1 MHKSPILNAAIAL
14 LIAGLLPLTATA
26 ASIEY
31 LIHISV
37 DGLRPDAITTLG
49 PGGAPNFYRLRN
61 EGAFTDNARTDVDFT
76 FTLPNHTT
84 QLTGRGV
91 AGVSGHNYTANVLP
105 PASLTIHSNK
115 GSYVDSVFNV
125 AHDNGLSTGL
135 YAGKDKFVIFDQS
148 YAAQIDAY
156 LFNANTTSLVSD
168 YLAAMTSNPFQ
179 YSMLHLLDPDPAG
192 HSTTWN
198 LTPGSRYLNAVASID
213 QALGDVLNTI
223 ESDATL
229 FGNTAII
236 LTSDHGGQL
245 GTFSHTQAT
254 LSDNY
259 TIPFYVWGPDVAAGV
274 DLYSLNLFSRTDP
287 GMAQFAYTDPDQPI
301 RNGDAANL
309 ALDLLGLGA
318 IPGSTINSLQDLNVA
333 AVPLPATLPLM
344 LSGLAGFGFWLRQRG
359 RQPHVRTITSLTL
372 SGKTD
377 SQH

>member
-1 MHKSPILNAAIAL
+1 MHKPKIFNAAIAL
-14 LIAGLLPLTATA
+14 LIAGLLPLTAGA

-49 PGGAPNFYRLRN
+49 PTGAPNFYRLRN
-61 EGAFTDNARTDVDFT
+61 EGAFTDNARTDVTHT
-76 FTLPNHTT
+76 FTLPNHAS

-91 AGVSGHNYTANVLP
+91 DGPSGHNYTANVFP
-105 PASLTIHSNK
+105 PPSLTIHSNK
-115 GSYVDSVFNV
+115 GEYVNSVFNV
-125 AHDNGLSTGL
+125 ANDNGLSTGL
-135 YAGKDKFVIFDQS
+135 YASKDKFVIFDQS
-148 YAAQIDAY
+148 YDAQIDSY
-156 LFNANTTSLVSD
+156 LFNSNSGSLTSD
-168 YLAAMTSNPFQ
+168 YLAAMTSTPFQ

-198 LTPGSRYLNAVASID
+198 LTPGSSYLNAVASID
-213 QALGDVLNTI
+213 ETLGDILNTI

-259 TIPFYVWGPDVAAGV
+259 TVPFYVWGPDVAAGV
-274 DLYSLNLFSRTDP
+274 DLYSLNLFSRSDP
-287 GMAQFAYTDPDQPI
+287 GMAQVPYTDPNQPI

-318 IPGSTINSLQDLNVA
+318 VPGSTINELQDLNVA
-333 AVPLPATLPLM
+333 AVPLPATLPLI
-344 LSGLAGFGFWLRQRG
+344 LSGLGGMGFWLRKRDNKSN
-359 RQPHVRTITSLTL
+359 RAS
-372 SGKTD
+372 
-377 SQH
+377 